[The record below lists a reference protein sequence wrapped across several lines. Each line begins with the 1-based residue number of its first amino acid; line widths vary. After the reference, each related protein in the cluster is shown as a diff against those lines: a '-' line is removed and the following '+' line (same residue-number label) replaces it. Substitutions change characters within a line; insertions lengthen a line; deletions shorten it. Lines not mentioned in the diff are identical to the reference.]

1 MERSKKKLSTLSIV
15 LLVIA
20 VVMLLIGGIGGTRA
34 ALTESDRHV
43 SDLEMKQI
51 GIVLNEN
58 GSPAEGALLGDL
70 LKGEPLKLG
79 ADYDEEITVVNPE
92 GGIDEY
98 VRVAVYKY
106 WTTDTGKHTDLSPDL
121 IRLTFGEGWKIDE
134 ELSTEERT
142 VLYYEKI
149 LPAGEESDPLIT
161 AIGTDEKLA
170 TLMVENAPVKN
181 ADGTTTISYTYKYN
195 GIEFG
200 LKVEADAVQTHNAKD
215 AIRSAWGIEVSGEDD
230 AIEF

>member
-1 MERSKKKLSTLSIV
+1 MERSKKKLSTLSII

-58 GSPAEGALLGDL
+58 GSPVEGALLGDL

-92 GGIDEY
+92 AGIDEY

-121 IRLTFGEGWKIDE
+121 IRLTFGDGWKIDE

-181 ADGTTTISYTYKYN
+181 EDGTTTISYTYKYN

-215 AIRSAWGIEVSGEDD
+215 AIRSAWGTEVSGEDD

>member
-1 MERSKKKLSTLSIV
+1 MERSKKKLSTLSII

-79 ADYDEEITVVNPE
+79 ADYDEEITVTNPE

-98 VRVAVYKY
+98 VRAVVYKY

-121 IRLTFGEGWKIDE
+121 IRLTFGDGWKIDE

-215 AIRSAWGIEVSGEDD
+215 AISSAWGIEVSGEDD

>member
-1 MERSKKKLSTLSIV
+1 MERSKKKLSTLSII

-43 SDLEMKQI
+43 TDLEMKQI
-51 GIVLNEN
+51 GVELYEN

-79 ADYDEEITVVNPE
+79 ADYDEEITVTNPE

-98 VRVAVYKY
+98 VRAVVYKY

-121 IRLTFGEGWKIDE
+121 IRLTFGDGWKIDE
-134 ELSTEERT
+134 DLSTEERT

-181 ADGTTTISYTYKYN
+181 EDGTTTISYTYKYN
-195 GIEFG
+195 GIEVG

>member
-200 LKVEADAVQTHNAKD
+200 LKVEADAVQTQNAKD